1 MDLKAIEH
9 RNQNGVWL
17 RSFGSTVS
25 IKPSRTRQV
34 SGHSQMDNLYSSAPE
49 YMGNTISDINQQFLN
64 GMGDEYNYDEL
75 FNEPLSSED
84 YINAFGLGAPQDV
97 APNTVKEDAQL
108 PVDPKLVSTA
118 DTPAPFDLNSM
129 SNMPNDMGAPKPH
142 QLQEPVPMP
151 MTSLAQQ
158 PRPVH
163 QTLALPNVPIQGNA
177 ASVHQPLAL
186 PNAPAMGN
194 AASSRGSQSVDLAA
208 NDQFLLFN
216 PRGQTNS
223 HIPPNYNAYN
233 SYQPSYHYPDNGIQ
247 GIYGPQAMAQYPL
260 QSPAAIKAQSMHNII
275 QVSKCANCR
284 QDPHPGPCFSQPAPQ
299 TRRPPQQRAQQAP
312 SQEPDARPIWLQT
325 PPKRKR
331 NAAFDDADDD
341 DDLEVPLKKPGR
353 KGRTLKTKRGR
364 DKDFEIGIKIYGMFP
379 FPELDWV
386 SHRRFKFL
394 YLPTGQLEK
403 KILFSAEDL
412 KDYIYTCPRNPRL
425 WIQQN
430 PAQCTE
436 RTIDA
441 DTICRYEN
449 CPDTNNTIRPGWCR
463 VAFDEFHQHTSCGQ
477 KDPFKMAGVMHLWC
491 FEQCIDPVEVMANG
505 KMVPDDRDDE
515 HLIKEKSNKMAIT
528 RDSDTTIVKHTIR
541 PWFKMRAGQGL
552 QAPYANYE
560 ESLSYAL
567 VKHHLDHQV
576 GARHRSRGGR
586 NRDRPES
593 ELKTIDVHMG
603 RLDFWAARDTA
614 SRKKRSSKNSRAA
627 APEPEQLYIPVTSNE
642 LLPTQ
647 KSAGLTPHGSTKNF
661 SDVLSSIS
669 VANGYEFDYNGIMPE
684 AKKEEEP
691 VKLEDSSKWSQPTPG
706 AQRISISDILSP
718 SVLLEQEDVVQPRAK
733 AETGRKDQPI
743 SPLRRSPRFSAGNI
757 RDSIQ
762 TETKATTSPSKT
774 QASGL
779 VLPKTTRKA
788 SLALPST
795 PKGQRAASLGDDSL
809 FGSPPARPAKEKPS
823 REAPSRSGEEAEGSP
838 LRRSSRVSPK
848 KKP

>member
-1 MDLKAIEH
+1 
-9 RNQNGVWL
+9 
-17 RSFGSTVS
+17 
-25 IKPSRTRQV
+25 
-34 SGHSQMDNLYSSAPE
+34 MDNLYSSAPE
-49 YMGNTISDINQQFLN
+49 YMGNTISDINQQVLN
-64 GMGDEYNYDEL
+64 GMGDDYNYDEF

-84 YINAFGLGAPQDV
+84 YINSFDFGAPQDV
-97 APNTVKEDAQL
+97 AQNTVKEDAQL

-118 DTPAPFDLNSM
+118 DTSAPFDLNSM
-129 SNMPNDMGAPKPH
+129 SNMSNDMGALKPH
-142 QLQEPVPMP
+142 QLQAPVPMP
-151 MTSLAQQ
+151 KTSLAQQ

-163 QTLALPNVPIQGNA
+163 QPLALPNVP
-177 ASVHQPLAL
+177 VL
-186 PNAPAMGN
+186 GN
-194 AASSRGSQSVDLAA
+194 AASSKGSQGVDLAA
-208 NDQFLLFN
+208 NDQFSLFN
-216 PRGQTNS
+216 TRGQTNS

-233 SYQPSYHYPDNGIQ
+233 SYHPSYHYPDNGIQ
-247 GIYGPQAMAQYPL
+247 GIYGPQGMAQYPL
-260 QSPAAIKAQSMHNII
+260 QPPAAIKAQSMHNII
-275 QVSKCANCR
+275 QA
-284 QDPHPGPCFSQPAPQ
+284 APQ
-299 TRRPPQQRAQQAP
+299 ARRPPQQGIQQAP
-312 SQEPDARPIWLQT
+312 SQEPDGRPIWLQT

-331 NAAFDDADDD
+331 NVAFDDDDD
-341 DDLEVPLKKPGR
+341 SDLEVPLKKPGR

-364 DKDFEIGIKIYGMFP
+364 EKDFEIGIKMYGMFR

-403 KILFSAEDL
+403 KILFSAEDV
-412 KDYIYTCPRNPRL
+412 KDYIYNCPRNPRL

-449 CPDTNNTIRPGWCR
+449 CPDTNHTIRPGWCR

-541 PWFKMRAGQGL
+541 PWFKKRAGQAL

-586 NRDRPES
+586 NKDRPES

-614 SRKKRSSKNSRAA
+614 SRKKRSMKHSRAA
-627 APEPEQLYIPVTSNE
+627 ALEPEQLYIPATSNG
-642 LLPTQ
+642 LLPTG
-647 KSAGLTPHGSTKNF
+647 KSAELTPHGSTKNF
-661 SDVLSSIS
+661 SDLLSSIS
-669 VANGYEFDYNGIMPE
+669 VANDYEFDYNGLMPE

-706 AQRISISDILSP
+706 AQRVSISYILSP
-718 SVLLEQEDVVQPRAK
+718 IVLPEQEDVVQPSSK
-733 AETGRKDQPI
+733 AETGRKDQPV
-743 SPLRRSPRFSAGNI
+743 SPLRRSLRFSAGNI

-762 TETKATTSPSKT
+762 TETKATTSPAKA

-779 VLPKTTRKA
+779 VLPTTTRKV
-788 SLALPST
+788 SLAMPST
-795 PKGQRAASLGDDSL
+795 PKNQRAASWGDDSL
-809 FGSPPARPAKEKPS
+809 FGSPPARPAKDKPS
-823 REAPSRSGEEAEGSP
+823 REASGRAGEEAQGSP
-838 LRRSSRVSPK
+838 LSRSSRVSPK
-848 KKP
+848 KKL

>member
-1 MDLKAIEH
+1 
-9 RNQNGVWL
+9 
-17 RSFGSTVS
+17 
-25 IKPSRTRQV
+25 
-34 SGHSQMDNLYSSAPE
+34 MDNLYSSAPA
-49 YMGNTISDINQQFLN
+49 YLGNTISDINQQVLN
-64 GMGDEYNYDEL
+64 GMGDEYNYDAL
-75 FNEPLSSED
+75 FNVPLSSED
-84 YINAFGLGAPQDV
+84 YINSFDFGELQDV
-97 APNTVKEDAQL
+97 APNKVQEDAQL
-108 PVDPKLVSTA
+108 PIDPRLVSTA
-118 DTPAPFDLNSM
+118 DTPATFDLNFM

-142 QLQEPVPMP
+142 QLQDPVPMP
-151 MTSLAQQ
+151 KTSLAQQ
-158 PRPVH
+158 PQP
-163 QTLALPNVPIQGNA
+163 G
-177 ASVHQPLAL
+177 HQPLAL
-186 PNAPAMGN
+186 PSVPVVKNV
-194 AASSRGSQSVDLAA
+194 ASSRGSQSVDLAPS
-208 NDQFLLFN
+208 DQFSLFN
-216 PRGQTNS
+216 TRGQRNS

-233 SYQPSYHYPDNGIQ
+233 SYQPSYRYPDNGIQ

-260 QSPAAIKAQSMHNII
+260 QSPVTIKTQSMHNII
-275 QVSKCANCR
+275 QA
-284 QDPHPGPCFSQPAPQ
+284 APQ
-299 TRRPPQQRAQQAP
+299 ARRPPQQRIQQEP
-312 SQEPDARPIWLQT
+312 SQEPDGRPIWLQT

-331 NAAFDDADDD
+331 NVAFDDDEDS
-341 DDLEVPLKKPGR
+341 DLELPQRKPGR

-364 DKDFEIGIKIYGMFP
+364 DKDFEIGIKMYGMFR

-386 SHRRFKFL
+386 SRRRFKFL

-412 KDYIYTCPRNPRL
+412 KDYIYNCPRTPRL

-449 CPDTNNTIRPGWCR
+449 CPDANHTIRPGWCR
-463 VAFDEFHQHTSCGQ
+463 VAFDEFYQHTSCGQ

-491 FEQCIDPVEVMANG
+491 FEQCMDPVEVMANG

-541 PWFKMRAGQGL
+541 PWFKMRAGQPL

-586 NRDRPES
+586 NKDRPES
-593 ELKTIDVHMG
+593 ELKTIDVHLG

-614 SRKKRSSKNSRAA
+614 SRKKRSSKHSRASV
-627 APEPEQLYIPVTSNE
+627 PEPEQLYIPATSNG
-642 LLPTQ
+642 LPSTQ
-647 KSAGLTPHGSTKNF
+647 KSAELTPHGSTKDF
-661 SDVLSSIS
+661 SDVLSSIA
-669 VANGYEFDYNGIMPE
+669 VANNYEFDYNKLVPE
-684 AKKEEEP
+684 AKKEEQP
-691 VKLEDSSKWSQPTPG
+691 LKLEDSSKWSQPAAG

-718 SVLLEQEDVVQPRAK
+718 SVLLEQEDVAQPSSK
-733 AETGRKDQPI
+733 AETGRKDQPV

-757 RDSIQ
+757 GDSIQ
-762 TETKATTSPSKT
+762 AETKATTSPAKT

-779 VLPKTTRKA
+779 VLPTTTRKE

-795 PKGQRAASLGDDSL
+795 PEAQRAASGSDGSL
-809 FGSPPARPAKEKPS
+809 FGSTPARSAKDEPS
-823 REAPSRSGEEAEGSP
+823 QEGSGRSGEEAQASP

-848 KKP
+848 KKS

>member
-1 MDLKAIEH
+1 
-9 RNQNGVWL
+9 
-17 RSFGSTVS
+17 
-25 IKPSRTRQV
+25 
-34 SGHSQMDNLYSSAPE
+34 MDNLYSSAPE

-64 GMGDEYNYDEL
+64 GMSDEYNYDQL
-75 FNEPLSSED
+75 FDGPLSSDD
-84 YINAFGLGAPQDV
+84 YINSFDFAAPQDV
-97 APNTVKEDAQL
+97 APNTVNEDSQL
-108 PVDPKLVSTA
+108 PVDPKLVSATE
-118 DTPAPFDLNSM
+118 TPASFDLNSV
-129 SNMPNDMGAPKPH
+129 SVMPNDMGGPKPH
-142 QLQEPVPMP
+142 QLQDPIPKP
-151 MTSLAQQ
+151 KTSLAQQ
-158 PRPVH
+158 PQP
-163 QTLALPNVPIQGNA
+163 
-177 ASVHQPLAL
+177 VHQPLAL
-186 PNAPAMGN
+186 PNVPVLGN
-194 AASSRGSQSVDLAA
+194 AASSGGSQSVDLAA
-208 NDQFLLFN
+208 NDQLSLFN
-216 PRGQTNS
+216 TRVQANS
-223 HIPPNYNAYN
+223 YIPPNYNAYN
-233 SYQPSYHYPDNGIQ
+233 SYQPRYRYPDNGIQ
-247 GIYGPQAMAQYPL
+247 GIYGPQAVAQYPL

-275 QVSKCANCR
+275 QVSKCADCR
-284 QDPHPGPCFSQPAPQ
+284 QDPHPGPCFSQAAPQ
-299 TRRPPQQRAQQAP
+299 ARRPPQQRIQHEP
-312 SQEPDARPIWLQT
+312 FQESDVRPIWLLT

-331 NAAFDDADDD
+331 NVAFDGDDD
-341 DDLEVPLKKPGR
+341 SDQEVPLKKPGR

-364 DKDFEIGIKIYGMFP
+364 DKDFEIGIKMYGMFR
-379 FPELDWV
+379 FPEMDWV
-386 SHRRFKFL
+386 SRRRFKFL

-403 KILFSAEDL
+403 KIRFSAEDL
-412 KDYIYTCPRNPRL
+412 KDYIYNCPRNPRL

-449 CPDTNNTIRPGWCR
+449 CPDTNHTIRPGWCR
-463 VAFDEFHQHTSCGQ
+463 VAFDEFYQHTSCGQ

-528 RDSDTTIVKHTIR
+528 RDSDTTIVEHTIR
-541 PWFKMRAGQGL
+541 PWFKKHAGQAL

-586 NRDRPES
+586 NKDRPES

-614 SRKKRSSKNSRAA
+614 SRKKRSSKQSRAA
-627 APEPEQLYIPVTSNE
+627 APEPEQLYIQATSNGY
-642 LLPTQ
+642 LPPR
-647 KSAGLTPHGSTKNF
+647 KSAELTPHGSTKNF

-669 VANGYEFDYNGIMPE
+669 VANNYEFDYNGLMPE

-691 VKLEDSSKWSQPTPG
+691 VKLEDSSKCSQPTPG
-706 AQRISISDILSP
+706 AQRVSISDILSP
-718 SVLLEQEDVVQPRAK
+718 SILLEHEDVVPPTSK
-733 AETGRKDQPI
+733 PETGRKDQPV

-762 TETKATTSPSKT
+762 TEIKATTSPTRT

-779 VLPKTTRKA
+779 LLPATMRKQ

-795 PKGQRAASLGDDSL
+795 PKGQRTASWGDDSL
-809 FGSPPARPAKEKPS
+809 FSSPPARPAKDKPS
-823 REAPSRSGEEAEGSP
+823 RGASIRSGEEVQASP

>member
-1 MDLKAIEH
+1 
-9 RNQNGVWL
+9 
-17 RSFGSTVS
+17 
-25 IKPSRTRQV
+25 
-34 SGHSQMDNLYSSAPE
+34 MDNLYSSAPE
-49 YMGNTISDINQQFLN
+49 YMGNTIADTNQQVLN
-64 GMGDEYNYDEL
+64 GVGDDYNYDEL
-75 FNEPLSSED
+75 FDEAFSSED
-84 YINAFGLGAPQDV
+84 FINSFDFGATQGV

-108 PVDPKLVSTA
+108 PVDPKLGSTA

-142 QLQEPVPMP
+142 QLQDSVPMP
-151 MTSLAQQ
+151 KTSLAK
-158 PRPVH
+158 
-163 QTLALPNVPIQGNA
+163 T
-177 ASVHQPLAL
+177 VHQPLAL
-186 PNAPAMGN
+186 PSVPVLGN

-208 NDQFLLFN
+208 NDQFSLFN
-216 PRGQTNS
+216 TRGQTNS

-247 GIYGPQAMAQYPL
+247 GIYGAQGMAQYPL
-260 QSPAAIKAQSMHNII
+260 QPPAAIKSQSMHKII

-284 QDPHPGPCFSQPAPQ
+284 QDPHPGPCFSQAAPQTPPQ
-299 TRRPPQQRAQQAP
+299 TRRPPQQRIQQEPSQAP
-312 SQEPDARPIWLQT
+312 SQEPDGRPIWLQT

-331 NAAFDDADDD
+331 NVAFDDD
-341 DDLEVPLKKPGR
+341 DDDDSDLEVPRKKPGR

-364 DKDFEIGIKIYGMFP
+364 DKDFEIGIKMYGMFR

-412 KDYIYTCPRNPRL
+412 KDYIYNCPRNPRL

-441 DTICRYEN
+441 DTMCRYEN
-449 CPDTNNTIRPGWCR
+449 CPDANNTIRPGWVR
-463 VAFDEFHQHTSCGQ
+463 VAFDEFHQLTSCGQ

-505 KMVPDDRDDE
+505 KMVPDDRDNE

-541 PWFKMRAGQGL
+541 PWFKKHAGQPL
-552 QAPYANYE
+552 QAPYANYA

-576 GARHRSRGGR
+576 GARARSRGGR
-586 NRDRPES
+586 NKDRPES

-614 SRKKRSSKNSRAA
+614 SRKKRSAKHSRAA
-627 APEPEQLYIPVTSNE
+627 EPEQLYIPATSNG

-647 KSAGLTPHGSTKNF
+647 KCAELTPYGSTKNF

-669 VANGYEFDYNGIMPE
+669 VATDYAFDYNGVMPE

-691 VKLEDSSKWSQPTPG
+691 VKVEDSSKWSQPAPG
-706 AQRISISDILSP
+706 VQRVSISISDILSP
-718 SVLLEQEDVVQPRAK
+718 SVLLEQEGVVQPSPK

-762 TETKATTSPSKT
+762 TEAKATTSPAKA

-779 VLPKTTRKA
+779 VFPTAPEKV

-795 PKGQRAASLGDDSL
+795 PEGQRAALLSDSL
-809 FGSPPARPAKEKPS
+809 FESPPARPVKNKSP
-823 REAPSRSGEEAEGSP
+823 REGSGHAGEEAQGSP

-848 KKP
+848 KKL

>member
-1 MDLKAIEH
+1 
-9 RNQNGVWL
+9 
-17 RSFGSTVS
+17 
-25 IKPSRTRQV
+25 
-34 SGHSQMDNLYSSAPE
+34 MDNLYSSAPE

-64 GMGDEYNYDEL
+64 GMGDEYNYDEI
-75 FNEPLSSED
+75 FNEPFSSED
-84 YINAFGLGAPQDV
+84 YINSFNLEATQDV
-97 APNTVKEDAQL
+97 APNTVKQDAQL
-108 PVDPKLVSTA
+108 PVDPKLESTA

-142 QLQEPVPMP
+142 QLQDPVPMP
-151 MTSLAQQ
+151 KTSLAQQ
-158 PRPVH
+158 HRP
-163 QTLALPNVPIQGNA
+163 
-177 ASVHQPLAL
+177 VHQPLAL
-186 PNAPAMGN
+186 PNVPVMGN
-194 AASSRGSQSVDLAA
+194 AASSKGSQSVDLAA
-208 NDQFLLFN
+208 NDQFSLFN
-216 PRGQTNS
+216 TRGQTNS
-223 HIPPNYNAYN
+223 YLSSPCKTCEKHQLTRTRHIPPNYNAYN
-233 SYQPSYHYPDNGIQ
+233 SYQPRYHYPDNGIQ

-260 QSPAAIKAQSMHNII
+260 QPPAAIKAQSMHNII

-284 QDPHPGPCFSQPAPQ
+284 QDPHPGPCFSQAAPQTPPQ
-299 TRRPPQQRAQQAP
+299 TRRPPQQRIPQAP
-312 SQEPDARPIWLQT
+312 SQEPDGRPIWLQT

-331 NAAFDDADDD
+331 NVAFDDDSDS
-341 DDLEVPLKKPGR
+341 DLEVPRKKPGK

-364 DKDFEIGIKIYGMFP
+364 DKDFEIGIKMYGMFR

-412 KDYIYTCPRNPRL
+412 KDYIYNCPRNPRL

-441 DTICRYEN
+441 DTMCRYEN
-449 CPDTNNTIRPGWCR
+449 CPDANNTIRPGWVR
-463 VAFDEFHQHTSCGQ
+463 VAFDEFYQHTSCGQ

-541 PWFKMRAGQGL
+541 PWFKKRAGQAL

-560 ESLSYAL
+560 ESFSYAL

-576 GARHRSRGGR
+576 GARARSRGGR
-586 NRDRPES
+586 NKDRPES

-614 SRKKRSSKNSRAA
+614 SRKKRSLKHSRAA
-627 APEPEQLYIPVTSNE
+627 APDPEQLYIPATSNG

-647 KSAGLTPHGSTKNF
+647 KSAELTPYGSTKNF

-669 VANGYEFDYNGIMPE
+669 VATDYEFDYNGVMPE

-691 VKLEDSSKWSQPTPG
+691 VKLEDSSKWSQSAPG
-706 AQRISISDILSP
+706 VQRVSISISDILSP
-718 SVLLEQEDVVQPRAK
+718 SVLLEQEGVVQPSSK

-743 SPLRRSPRFSAGNI
+743 SPLRRSPRFSSGNI

-762 TETKATTSPSKT
+762 TETKATTSPAKA

-779 VLPKTTRKA
+779 VLPTTPRKE

-795 PKGQRAASLGDDSL
+795 PKDQRTASLSDSL
-809 FGSPPARPAKEKPS
+809 FDSPPARPVKKKSP
-823 REAPSRSGEEAEGSP
+823 REGSGHADEEPQGSP

-848 KKP
+848 KKL

>member
-1 MDLKAIEH
+1 
-9 RNQNGVWL
+9 
-17 RSFGSTVS
+17 
-25 IKPSRTRQV
+25 
-34 SGHSQMDNLYSSAPE
+34 MDNLYSSAPA
-49 YMGNTISDINQQFLN
+49 YMGNTISDTSQQVLN
-64 GMGDEYNYDEL
+64 GMGDEYNYDAL
-75 FNEPLSSED
+75 FNAPLSSED
-84 YINAFGLGAPQDV
+84 YINSFDFGVLQDV
-97 APNTVKEDAQL
+97 APNKVKEDAQL

-118 DTPAPFDLNSM
+118 DTPATFDLNSM
-129 SNMPNDMGAPKPH
+129 SNMPNDMGAPMPH
-142 QLQEPVPMP
+142 QLQDPVPMP
-151 MTSLAQQ
+151 RTSLAQQ
-158 PRPVH
+158 PQPVH
-163 QTLALPNVPIQGNA
+163 QSLALPNVP
-177 ASVHQPLAL
+177 VLK
-186 PNAPAMGN
+186 N

-208 NDQFLLFN
+208 NDQFSLFN
-216 PRGQTNS
+216 TRGQTNS

-233 SYQPSYHYPDNGIQ
+233 SYQPSYRYPDNGIQ
-247 GIYGPQAMAQYPL
+247 GIYGPQAMAQHPL
-260 QSPAAIKAQSMHNII
+260 QPPAAIKAQSMHNII
-275 QVSKCANCR
+275 QVSKCADCR
-284 QDPHPGPCFSQPAPQ
+284 QDPHPGPCFTQAAPQ
-299 TRRPPQQRAQQAP
+299 ARRPPQQRIQQEL
-312 SQEPDARPIWLQT
+312 SQEPDGRPIWLQT

-331 NAAFDDADDD
+331 NVAFDDDSDS
-341 DDLEVPLKKPGR
+341 DLEVPLRKPGR

-364 DKDFEIGIKIYGMFP
+364 DKDFEIGIKMYGMFR

-386 SHRRFKFL
+386 SRRRFKFL

-412 KDYIYTCPRNPRL
+412 KDYIYNCPRNPRL

-449 CPDTNNTIRPGWCR
+449 CPDANHTIRPGWCR
-463 VAFDEFHQHTSCGQ
+463 VAFDEFYQHTSCGQ

-541 PWFKMRAGQGL
+541 PWFKMRAGQAL

-586 NRDRPES
+586 NKDRPES
-593 ELKTIDVHMG
+593 ELKTIDVHLG

-614 SRKKRSSKNSRAA
+614 SRKKRSSKHSRASA
-627 APEPEQLYIPVTSNE
+627 PEQLFIPATSNG
-642 LLPTQ
+642 LLSTQ
-647 KSAGLTPHGSTKNF
+647 KSAELTPHGSTKNF

-669 VANGYEFDYNGIMPE
+669 VANSYEFDYNRLVPE
-684 AKKEEEP
+684 AKKEEHP
-691 VKLEDSSKWSQPTPG
+691 LKLEDSSKWSQATAG

-718 SVLLEQEDVVQPRAK
+718 SVLLEQENVVQPSSK
-733 AETGRKDQPI
+733 ADTGPKDQPV

-762 TETKATTSPSKT
+762 TETKATTSPAKT

-779 VLPKTTRKA
+779 VLPTTTRKE

-795 PKGQRAASLGDDSL
+795 PEGQRTASGSDVSL
-809 FGSPPARPAKEKPS
+809 FGSTPARPAKDKPS
-823 REAPSRSGEEAEGSP
+823 REGSGRSGEEVQASP
-838 LRRSSRVSPK
+838 LRRSSRVSLK